1 MWELDYKED
10 WALKYWCFWTV
21 VLEKTLESLL
31 ACKEIKLVNPKG
43 NQFWI
48 FITETIV
55 DAVAPIF
62 WLPDER
68 SNSMKNTLMLGK
80 IEGKR
85 RRGWQ
90 RIRWLDGI
98 TDLMDMGFSKV
109 LKESFPR
116 QVNKKFRVPQGER
129 GLEFSRKKKGQTFF
143 LLHSLRLYNNNISCL
158 RTVSGLNLLA
168 NSVILKCKVRE

>member
-1 MWELDYKED
+1 M
-10 WALKYWCFWTV
+10 
-21 VLEKTLESLL
+21 
-31 ACKEIKLVNPKG
+31 
-43 NQFWI
+43 
-48 FITETIV
+48 
-55 DAVAPIF
+55 
-62 WLPDER
+62 
-68 SNSMKNTLMLGK
+68 
-80 IEGKR
+80 
-85 RRGWQ
+85 
-90 RIRWLDGI
+90 RWSDGI

-109 LKESFPR
+109 RALVKDRKVKESFPR

>member
-1 MWELDYKED
+1 M
-10 WALKYWCFWTV
+10 
-21 VLEKTLESLL
+21 
-31 ACKEIKLVNPKG
+31 
-43 NQFWI
+43 
-48 FITETIV
+48 
-55 DAVAPIF
+55 
-62 WLPDER
+62 
-68 SNSMKNTLMLGK
+68 
-80 IEGKR
+80 
-85 RRGWQ
+85 
-90 RIRWLDGI
+90 RWLDGI